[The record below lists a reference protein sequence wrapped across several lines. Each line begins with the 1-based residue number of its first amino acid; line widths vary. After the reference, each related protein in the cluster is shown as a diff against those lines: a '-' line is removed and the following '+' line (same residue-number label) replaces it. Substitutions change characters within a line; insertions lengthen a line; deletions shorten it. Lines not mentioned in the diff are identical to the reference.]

1 MAGRDLL
8 RKAVPAW
15 RAAQAQAKTLL
26 DKDHVIAI
34 TNIANYI
41 MDHPTPSSNTT

>member
-15 RAAQAQAKTLL
+15 QAAQAQAKTLL
-26 DKDHVIAI
+26 GKEDVIAI
-34 TNIANYI
+34 MNIANHI
-41 MDHPTPSSNTT
+41 MGHPTPSSDAT